1 MIQVKNLQIGTGRPK
16 VCAPLTG
23 VTQEKIL
30 SEARL
35 SREAGADLVEWRV
48 DFYQEILQLEKVL
61 ETLVLLRHE
70 LQGLPLLFTFR
81 TLAEGGKQDL
91 SIREYHDL
99 YETVVTEQLV
109 DMVDI
114 ELFQIESLGRGM
126 IERIKDHQIPI
137 IISNH
142 EFKETPSD
150 PVLLYRLNMM
160 EHFGASIGK
169 LAMMPQTEQDV
180 FRLLELTK
188 RASAFVSIPLI
199 TVSMG
204 EMGKLSRVAG
214 CLTGSA
220 VTFGAISKA
229 SASAPGQLSVKEL
242 QQIIK
247 SLA

>member
-35 SREAGADLVEWRV
+35 AREAGADLVEWRV

-126 IERIKDHQIPI
+126 I
-137 IISNH
+137 
-142 EFKETPSD
+142 
-150 PVLLYRLNMM
+150 
-160 EHFGASIGK
+160 
-169 LAMMPQTEQDV
+169 
-180 FRLLELTK
+180 
-188 RASAFVSIPLI
+188 
-199 TVSMG
+199 
-204 EMGKLSRVAG
+204 
-214 CLTGSA
+214 
-220 VTFGAISKA
+220 
-229 SASAPGQLSVKEL
+229 
-242 QQIIK
+242 
-247 SLA
+247 